1 MPGLRASFFV
11 RRHGPYENPMAQVFH
26 PSTNTIAKVTS
37 WAAVFLIAL
46 LAWAFVSLDRSSYST
61 GQGIVRT
68 QPVQF
73 SHDHHTAG
81 LGIDCRYCHAT
92 VETSAFAGMPSTQT
106 CYGCHQLIWAQSPFL
121 EPVRESFRTG
131 QPIRWVRVHDLPDFT
146 YFNHAIHVA
155 KGVGCA
161 TCHGPVERMQL
172 IYQYPSL
179 KMSWCVDCHR
189 NPEPHLRP
197 ASEIYNTTYAAAD
210 QAVIGP
216 ALARANRV
224 RDPFTLTN
232 CSTCHR

>member
-1 MPGLRASFFV
+1 
-11 RRHGPYENPMAQVFH
+11 MAQVFH
-26 PSTNTIAKVTS
+26 PSTNTIAKVTL
-37 WAAVFLIAL
+37 WAAVAVLAL
-46 LAWAFVSLDRSSYST
+46 LAWVGVSLDRSSYST
-61 GQGIVRT
+61 GQSVVRT

-81 LGIDCRYCHAT
+81 LGIDCRYCHST
-92 VETSAFAGMPSTQT
+92 VETSGFAGMPPTET
-106 CYGCHQLIWAQSPFL
+106 CYGCHKIIWAQSPFL

-131 QPIRWVRVHDLPDFT
+131 KPIPWVRVNDLPDFT

-155 KGVGCA
+155 KGVGCS

-179 KMSWCVDCHR
+179 KMEWCVGCHR
-189 NPEPHLRP
+189 SPEMHLRP
-197 ASEIYNTTYAAAD
+197 RSEIFNTLYATTD
-210 QAVIGP
+210 QAAIG
-216 ALARANRV
+216 ARLLREYQI